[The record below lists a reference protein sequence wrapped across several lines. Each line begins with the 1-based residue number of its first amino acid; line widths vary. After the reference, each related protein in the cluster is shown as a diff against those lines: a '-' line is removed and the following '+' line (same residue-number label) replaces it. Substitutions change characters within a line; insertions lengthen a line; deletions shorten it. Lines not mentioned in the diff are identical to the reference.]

1 MARFLFVVPPLTGHV
16 NPTVSVAGQLQARGH
31 EVAWVGHPGKVRGLL
46 PEHAELYELDD
57 SVPEALAQSM
67 SERASNVRGLAALK
81 FLWEDFLI
89 PLGSAMVP
97 GVTQAVLDF
106 EPTVLVADQ
115 QALAGGVVARKQN
128 LPWATSATTS
138 AGVTAPLSAL
148 PKVQQWLEDCLTDFQ
163 STHGLSPMER
173 PDRSPHLVLIFSTQ
187 KLAGPQHDFPQH
199 YRFVGPSIDARPDDS
214 DFPWDALNKDVP
226 RLLVSLG
233 TVNPDRGRNFYQ
245 SVVMA
250 LGDNDDLQV
259 ILAAPPEL
267 VGPTPDNILLRPWIP
282 QLAVL
287 PHMSA
292 VLCHAGHN
300 TVCES
305 LAHGLPL
312 IVAPIKDDQPVVAQ
326 QVVDAGAGVRIRF
339 GRVTPAALED
349 AVQRVL
355 HEPEFREN
363 AESIRDSF
371 QQAGGARAAADALEA
386 LC

>member
-1 MARFLFVVPPLTGHV
+1 
-16 NPTVSVAGQLQARGH
+16 
-31 EVAWVGHPGKVRGLL
+31 
-46 PEHAELYELDD
+46 
-57 SVPEALAQSM
+57 
-67 SERASNVRGLAALK
+67 
-81 FLWEDFLI
+81 
-89 PLGSAMVP
+89 MVP
-97 GVTQAVLDF
+97 GVTSATLDF
-106 EPTVLVADQ
+106 GPDVLLVDQ
-115 QALAGGVVARKQN
+115 QALAGGVVARKQG

-148 PKVQQWLEDCLTDFQ
+148 PKVQQWLDDCLAAFQ
-163 STHGLSPMER
+163 TEHDLSAIER
-173 PDRSPHLVLIFSTQ
+173 PDRSPHSVLIFSTQ
-187 KLAGPQHDFPQH
+187 LLAGPQHDFPEH

-214 DFPWDALNKDVP
+214 DFPWHALNKDVP

-245 SVVMA
+245 SVVLA
-250 LGDNDDLQV
+250 LGDREDLQV

-267 VGPTPDNILLRPWIP
+267 VGPTPDNILLQPWIP

-305 LAHGLPL
+305 LAHALPL

-326 QVVDAGAGVRIRF
+326 QVVEAGAGLRIRF
-339 GRVTPAALED
+339 GRVTPRTLAD

-355 HEPEFREN
+355 HEPEFRAK
-363 AESIRDSF
+363 AEGIRDSF